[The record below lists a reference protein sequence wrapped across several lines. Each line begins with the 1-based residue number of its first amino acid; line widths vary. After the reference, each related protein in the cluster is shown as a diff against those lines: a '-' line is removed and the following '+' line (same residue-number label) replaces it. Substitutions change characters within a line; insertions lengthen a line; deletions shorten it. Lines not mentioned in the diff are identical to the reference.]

1 MEANTKSAF
10 KIDRCGH
17 TPSRPPQK
25 VGHPRLPSVTAAKTC
40 LPTPAFDRGRLFVSL
55 TISSTDGGQDFGP
68 TVSLAGDDPQKSRR
82 HGPLFLS

>member
-17 TPSRPPQK
+17 TPSRPAQK

-40 LPTPAFDRGRLFVSL
+40 LPTPAFAPGRLFVSM
-55 TISSTDGGQDFGP
+55 TISSTDGSQDFGP